1 MTKRTMNDLLNIMRR
16 LRDPETGCPWDVE
29 QDFSSIAPYTVEEAY
44 EVADAIERGDLED
57 LCDELGDLLL
67 QVVFHAQMADE
78 AGAFDFSDVVES
90 ISDKLVRR
98 HPGVFTDEEVATA
111 EEQLRTWDRLKAGE
125 RRAKGLRSAL
135 DGVPRGMAELQRSV
149 KIQKRA
155 GEVGFE
161 WPSAEPVLDRFAE
174 EIEELREALHSGNRD
189 RMQDELGDV
198 LFLAA
203 NLARQMELDPAA
215 ALRHANGKFDRRF
228 RAMEQA
234 AGGTEAL
241 RDMEVDE
248 MEALWQ
254 QIKRG
259 QDLS

>member
-1 MTKRTMNDLLNIMRR
+1 MHDLLDIMRR
-16 LRDPETGCPWDVE
+16 LRDPDTGCPWDVQ
-29 QDFSSIAPYTVEEAY
+29 QDFSTIAPYTIEEAY

-57 LCDELGDLLL
+57 LRDELGDLLL

-78 AGAFDFSDVVES
+78 AGAFDFGDVVES

-98 HPGVFTDEEVATA
+98 HPGVFSDAEVATA
-111 EEQLRTWDRLKAGE
+111 EEQLSTWDRLKAEE
-125 RRAKGLRSAL
+125 RDARGFRSAL
-135 DGVPRGMAELQRSV
+135 DGVPTGMAELQRSV

-174 EIEELREALHSGNRD
+174 EIEELREALHAGDRD
-189 RMQDELGDV
+189 RMQDELGDL

-203 NLARQMELDPAA
+203 NLARQMDLDPAA

-228 RAMEQA
+228 RAMEQV
-234 AGGTEAL
+234 AGGADAL
-241 RDMEVDE
+241 RDMGLDD

-254 QIKRG
+254 RIKRERI
-259 QDLS
+259 SR